1 MHSNNALTMTKLV
14 SYSEKMIMRKC
25 DSSNKNEALQV
36 LDWECECKDPWKG
49 ATNWKGFHY

>member
-1 MHSNNALTMTKLV
+1 MHSNNALTVTKLV
-14 SYSEKMIMRKC
+14 SYSKNKFMPKC

-36 LDWECECKDPWKG
+36 WDWECECKVPWKG